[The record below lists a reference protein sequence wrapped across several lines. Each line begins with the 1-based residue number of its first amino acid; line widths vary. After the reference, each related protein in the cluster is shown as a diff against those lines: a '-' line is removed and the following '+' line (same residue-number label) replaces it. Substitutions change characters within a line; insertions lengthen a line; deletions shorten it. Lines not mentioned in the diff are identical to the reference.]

1 MVGPSATTPHSP
13 VPGRTPR
20 MPQTPTDPVGVG
32 LIGAG
37 TISAEYLK
45 HLTSF
50 PDVQVHIVGD
60 LFPEA
65 AAARAA
71 EFNIPASGTAEDVL
85 AHPDVEIVVNLT
97 IPTAH
102 AEVSR
107 AIVAAGKHVWTEKP
121 ITTAPADAQ
130 ALLAAA
136 DEAGVRGGGAPDT
149 VLGAGIQTALRTLR
163 GGAIGAPTSALTLFQ
178 SPGPESWHPNPA
190 FRFQEGA
197 GPLYDIAPYYT
208 TTLVLALGPV
218 VSVSAVG
225 STAR

>member
-1 MVGPSATTPHSP
+1 SYPLSLHDALPIYQRLLEPDPRRIDRGVDPGGRRLPHDAEELRRRSHRRRREVTGSPNVSTPPTPFGPSDMVGPSATTPHSP
-13 VPGRTPR
+13 VPERTPR
-20 MPQTPTDPVGVG
+20 MPQTPTGPVSVG

-37 TISAEYLK
+37 TISAEYLMY
-45 HLTSF
+45 LTSF

-71 EFNIPASGTAEDVL
+71 EFYNPASGTAEDVL
-85 AHPDVEIVVNLT
+85 SRPDVEIVVNLT

-136 DEAGVRGGGAPDT
+136 DEA
-149 VLGAGIQTALRTLR
+149 
-163 GGAIGAPTSALTLFQ
+163 
-178 SPGPESWHPNPA
+178 
-190 FRFQEGA
+190 
-197 GPLYDIAPYYT
+197 
-208 TTLVLALGPV
+208 
-218 VSVSAVG
+218 
-225 STAR
+225 